1 MRLCFFLRHA
11 ADAVPIQRAAAGVRR
26 PPTNGKRGAKRREF
40 STQRGRANGAAV
52 RRFLLWTA
60 ALHSFNSDRT
70 HVRQTIRLAWSGK
83 FFSSRWILLS
93 EKGNNAR
100 SQQHATSYPAW
111 RESTTWPKANKNMI
125 SVLVKAGRPA
135 L

>member
-1 MRLCFFLRHA
+1 MFLFAPRRRRRPNPAGRGGGAAA
-11 ADAVPIQRAAAGVRR
+11 ADQWEERRQAPGIFHSARPCKRSGGAPFPAMDGAAPFIQLGPHPR
-26 PPTNGKRGAKRREF
+26 PPNDKIGVE
-40 STQRGRANGAAV
+40 
-52 RRFLLWTA
+52 
-60 ALHSFNSDRT
+60 
-70 HVRQTIRLAWSGK
+70 RQI
-83 FFSSRWILLS
+83 FSSRWILLS

>member
-60 ALHSFNSDRT
+60 PLHSFNSDRT

-83 FFSSRWILLS
+83 FFLHAGYFYLKR
-93 EKGNNAR
+93 ETTRAR
-100 SQQHATSYPAW
+100 SSMQRRIP
-111 RESTTWPKANKNMI
+111 
-125 SVLVKAGRPA
+125 LGGRVRRGQKRIRT
-135 L
+135 